1 MRTADRLR
9 FLIEQ
14 KHISYYEL
22 SRLSGVPKSA
32 IQRYATGK
40 SVKIPLDRFF
50 RIAEALGVSPY
61 EVIGDDRPFGEDKDF
76 GVEYAKYDFSQSPL
90 PPDDPWTLR
99 QEEREDPDRKAL
111 FMLSKYGSA
120 KDIRQVNAL
129 IDALKATNPDFYDG
143 DDPA

>member
-1 MRTADRLR
+1 MINVGKMIATIRTQRGLSQQQLADKMNLSKQAISNYERGVREPDYVTLEALADVLNVPMGM
-9 FLIEQ
+9 LITKDDQEAALGE
-14 KHISYYEL
+14 I
-22 SRLSGVPKSA
+22 
-32 IQRYATGK
+32 YATYPEK
-40 SVKIPLDRFF
+40 QP
-50 RIAEALGVSPY
+50 E
-61 EVIGDDRPFGEDKDF
+61 
-76 GVEYAKYDFSQSPL
+76 
-90 PPDDPWTLR
+90 PDDPWTLR